1 METGGPVAEAVATTS
16 YPPARHLLR
25 DLRVVFDG
33 AGEERT
39 LSFDVVPEVLTD
51 RGALDAGVA
60 ATLIDIQSGGAA
72 LEAVAP
78 DWIVTS
84 DLTLH
89 MLRPVGEGPL
99 VGRTKRLRAGRN
111 NVVLETSLWRVG
123 EQAPVASAQL
133 GFTRIVRRDEGP
145 NVVAGASSR
154 TSFAL
159 PESGLRAPVYEQL
172 GLRAVDADRG
182 VFELDVTDYQRNSV
196 GALQGGVAVA
206 LATRSVQALARARVG
221 SPLVTTDL
229 TAHYL
234 ALGNVGPI
242 RSEAVVLRAGPDE
255 LVARVELRDPGQE
268 GRLCTVVTA
277 TARPFG

>member
-1 METGGPVAEAVATTS
+1 METGSPIAGGEVAAS

-33 AGEERT
+33 VGEERT
-39 LSFDVVPEVLTD
+39 LAFDVVPEVLTD
-51 RGALDAGVA
+51 LGALDAGVA

-78 DWIVTS
+78 DWVVTS

-89 MLRPVGEGPL
+89 MLRPAREGRL
-99 VGRTKRLRAGRN
+99 VGRTKKLRAGKN
-111 NVVLETSLWRVG
+111 NVVLETSLWLAGG
-123 EQAPVASAQL
+123 EGPVATAQL
-133 GFTRIVRRDEGP
+133 GFTRIVRRDGGP
-145 NVVAGASSR
+145 NVVAGAAAR

-159 PESGLRAPVYEQL
+159 SDSGLRAPVYEQL
-172 GLRAVDADRG
+172 GLRAVDADQG
-182 VFELDVTDYQRNSV
+182 VFDLDVTDYQRNSV

-234 ALGNVGPI
+234 ALGNVGPV
-242 RSEAVVLRAGPDE
+242 RSEAVVLRSAADE
-255 LVARVELRDPGQE
+255 LVARVELRDQGQG